1 MKQLSKNKNVS
12 YVFELE
18 QSDKTFK
25 TVAVNDLPVVSATGV
40 EIADVEKWLA
50 DGDTVKL
57 ENLLKLANN
66 HQLFHS
72 ASSAHKALARKV
84 AEGSM
89 KREELE
95 SWVYTH
101 DFDSEGR
108 KSTSKAEKIAKLLGI
123 SVEAAQKIVD
133 AQGED

>member
-18 QSDKTFK
+18 QSDKSFK

-50 DGDTVKL
+50 DGDLVKL

-89 KREELE
+89 KRSELE
-95 SWVYTH
+95 EWVYSH
-101 DFDSEGR
+101 DFNSEGK
-108 KSTSKAEKIAKLLGI
+108 KSVSKAEKIAKLLNI
-123 SVEAAQKIVD
+123 PLAAAQAIVD
-133 AQGED
+133 AQSE

>member
-18 QSDKTFK
+18 QSDKSIK
-25 TVAVNDLPVVSATGV
+25 AVSVNDLPVVSATGV
-40 EIADVEKWLA
+40 EISDVAKWLA
-50 DGDTVKL
+50 ACDTLKL

-95 SWVYTH
+95 AWVYSH
-101 DFDSEGR
+101 DFDSEGK
-108 KSTSKAEKIAKLLGI
+108 KSVSKAEKIAKLLGI
-123 SVEAAQKIVD
+123 TVTAAQAIVD
-133 AQGED
+133 AQSE

>member
-18 QSDKTFK
+18 QSDKSFK
-25 TVAVNDLPVVSATGV
+25 TVAVNNLPVVSATGV
-40 EIADVEKWLA
+40 EIADVEKWLN

-89 KREELE
+89 KRSELE
-95 SWVYTH
+95 EWVYSH
-101 DFDSEGR
+101 DFDSEGK
-108 KSTSKAEKIAKLLGI
+108 KSVSKAEKIAKLLNI
-123 SVEAAQKIVD
+123 PLAAAQAIVD
-133 AQGED
+133 AQSE

>member
-40 EIADVEKWLA
+40 EKADLVKWLD
-50 DGDTVKL
+50 DGDDTKI

-89 KREELE
+89 KREDLE
-95 SWVYTH
+95 VWVYFH
-101 DFDSEGR
+101 DFNSEGK
-108 KSTSKAEKIAKLLGI
+108 KSVSKAEKIAKLLNI
-123 SVEAAQKIVD
+123 PLAAAQAIVD
-133 AQGED
+133 AQEKE

>member
-1 MKQLSKNKNVS
+1 MKNISKNKNVS

-18 QSDKTFK
+18 LSDKKFK
-25 TVAVNDLPVVSATGV
+25 TVSVNDLPVHSATGV
-40 EIADVEKWLA
+40 EKADLVKWMD
-50 DGDTVKL
+50 DGDDIKI

-66 HQLFHS
+66 HQLFHN

-95 SWVYTH
+95 TWVYSH
-101 DFDSEGR
+101 DFDSEGK
-108 KSTSKAEKIAKLLGI
+108 KSVSKAEKIAKLLNI
-123 SVEAAQKIVD
+123 PLAAAQAIVD
-133 AQGED
+133 AQGE